1 MKKSR
6 LIGYTMIFAAAMLFG
21 GCGKDTTT
29 TEAVIDVTEAEFAE
43 ETTVTEEPEI
53 VHEGY
58 YNDLTGEWN
67 TDRTEEY
74 GRPLAVMI
82 NNIGDAI
89 PQAGIADADIIYEFK
104 VEGGIT
110 RLLAIYSDYENIE
123 KLGSVRSCR
132 PYYVTESIEFDAIYV
147 HYGQSPQG
155 EEILEETGIDHL
167 SGLDAEGS
175 TVFYRASDKVAPH
188 NVYTTGAMLVAGI
201 EYKGYSTEHDEDFES
216 KFQFNEEVTTPA
228 DGETANK
235 ITTTFNSS
243 RAPWFE
249 YNSDDGLYYR
259 FQYGEAHIDENTGE
273 QIAFENIIIQFAHY
287 TSIDD
292 HDRQEIDLVSSGDG
306 LYASNGVIIPI
317 TWKKTSSTAQTK
329 YYTADGNE
337 LTLNPGKTWV
347 TVFEEDEAEN
357 VTWE

>member
-1 MKKSR
+1 MRKSR
-6 LIGYTMIFAAAMLFG
+6 LIGYTVILTAAAIFA
-21 GCGKDTTT
+21 GCGKDKEN
-29 TEAVIDVTEAEFAE
+29 TEDTVNVTEAEFAT

-53 VHEGY
+53 EHDGY

-74 GRPLAVMI
+74 GRPISVMI

-89 PQAGIADADIIYEFK
+89 PQAGIAEADIIYEFK

-110 RLLAIYSDYENIE
+110 RLLAFYSEYENIE

-132 PYYVTESIEFDAIYV
+132 PYYVTESLEFDAIYV

-155 EEILEETGIDHL
+155 EEILASSGIDHL

-188 NVYTTGAMLVAGI
+188 NVYTNGEMLLAGI
-201 EYKGYSTEHDEDFES
+201 EYKNYSTEHDEDFES
-216 KFQFNEEVTTPA
+216 KFSFNEEVETPSG
-228 DGETANK
+228 GETANK

-249 YNSDDGLYYR
+249 YNSNDGLYYR
-259 FQYGEAHIDENTGE
+259 FQYGTEHIDENTGE

-292 HDRQEIDLVSSGDG
+292 HDRQEIDLVTSGDG
-306 LYASNGVIIPI
+306 LYASDGVIIPI
-317 TWKKTSSTAQTK
+317 TWKKSSSGSQTK
-329 YYTADGNE
+329 YYTEDGNE
-337 LTLNPGKTWV
+337 LILNPGKTWV